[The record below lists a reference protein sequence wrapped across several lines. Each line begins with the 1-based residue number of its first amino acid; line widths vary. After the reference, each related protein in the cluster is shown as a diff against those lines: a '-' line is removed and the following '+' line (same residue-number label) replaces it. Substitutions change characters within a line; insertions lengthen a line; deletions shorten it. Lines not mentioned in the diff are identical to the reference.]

1 MLHQPNLHETI
12 ILRVSHPCANVEAR
26 STLQSITALTQAVFK
41 VHSCGS
47 SLSVLGSMPSKDAEM
62 ADAEGAAPAAEAAEE
77 REKGSSKEHKHKHK
91 SRDKDRDR
99 ERHKSHKSS
108 SRRDKD
114 RDRER
119 DKSERSRQRSSERDR
134 VEPPRDVQTSDAA
147 QQREDS
153 PLEGDV
159 PVPGIPAAAAEA
171 DEPAQPPVAEQNGAA
186 APGAFQQSTE
196 GAEVSMSIEE
206 TNKCATASAHLWLPS
221 HYQAPGQLFT
231 VHRSYEGVDSNAG
244 CALRWA

>member
-1 MLHQPNLHETI
+1 MLHQPNLHET
-12 ILRVSHPCANVEAR
+12 LRVSHPCANIEAR
-26 STLQSITALTQAVFK
+26 FTLQSISAFTQAVVK

-47 SLSVLGSMPSKDAEM
+47 SPSVLRSMPSKDAEM
-62 ADAEGAAPAAEAAEE
+62 ADAEAAAPAAEAAEE

-91 SRDKDRDR
+91 SKDKDRDKD
-99 ERHKSHKSS
+99 RHKSHKSS

-114 RDRER
+114 KDRER

-134 VEPPRDVQTSDAA
+134 VEMARDAEASDAA

-159 PVPGIPAAAAEA
+159 PVPGIPPAAAEA
-171 DEPAQPPVAEQNGAA
+171 AEPAEPPVAEQNGAA
-186 APGAFQQSTE
+186 AAGAASFQQSTE

-206 TNKCATASAHLWLPS
+206 TNKCASASAHLVVPLQTS
-221 HYQAPGQLFT
+221 MHQFDSRL
-231 VHRSYEGVDSNAG
+231 RSA
-244 CALRWA
+244 

>member
-1 MLHQPNLHETI
+1 
-12 ILRVSHPCANVEAR
+12 
-26 STLQSITALTQAVFK
+26 
-41 VHSCGS
+41 
-47 SLSVLGSMPSKDAEM
+47 M

-108 SRRDKD
+108 SRRDRDK
-114 RDRER
+114 DRER

-134 VEPPRDVQTSDAA
+134 IEPPRGTEPQDAA

-171 DEPAQPPVAEQNGAA
+171 AEPVEPPVAEQNGAA
-186 APGAFQQSTE
+186 AAGAAPFQQSTE

-206 TNKCATASAHLWLPS
+206 TNKCAAASARSWLLYRHQS
-221 HYQAPGQLFT
+221 TAT
-231 VHRSYEGVDSNAG
+231 
-244 CALRWA
+244 ALRSGDV